1 MGNFRSFTR
10 WIWFLR
16 GTSVEKDIYVSASQ
30 VRKFKLRTE
39 DRVVGEV
46 REPSGDEK
54 IMLLKKF
61 Y

>member
-1 MGNFRSFTR
+1 MDMVFKRNKCR
-10 WIWFLR
+10 
-16 GTSVEKDIYVSASQ
+16 KDIYVSASQ

-54 IMLLKKF
+54 IMLLKSF
-61 Y
+61 IS